1 VKRVVIAGLVTIAYA
16 WWLTAVAPF
25 TWLSYTLIALPSL
38 MAIGLYVVLGA
49 YSPRRADIAVYY
61 RSRSQNASLSSV
73 TPWLVLL
80 LGAVILETVGLAL
93 GGRSKAVPT
102 LSTTVD
108 HLLVTH
114 EGRALLFVAWLLVGV
129 APLWRLWQQHPPR
142 SP

>member
-1 VKRVVIAGLVTIAYA
+1 
-16 WWLTAVAPF
+16 
-25 TWLSYTLIALPSL
+25 

-61 RSRSQNASLSSV
+61 RSRARNASISSV

-80 LGAVILETVGLAL
+80 LGAVVLETVGLAL
-93 GGRSKAVPT
+93 GGRSKDVPT
-102 LSTTVD
+102 LSTAVD

-114 EGRALLFVAWLLVGV
+114 EGRALLFMAWLLVGV
-129 APLWRLWQQHPPR
+129 APLRRLWQRRPAR

>member
-1 VKRVVIAGLVTIAYA
+1 VKGVVIAGLVTIAYA

-25 TWLSYTLIALPSL
+25 SWLSYTLIALPSL
-38 MAIGLYVVLGA
+38 MAIGLYVVWGA
-49 YSPRRADIAVYY
+49 YSPRRADIASYY

-73 TPWLVLL
+73 TPWLIVL
-80 LGAVILETVGLAL
+80 LGAGVLETVGLAL

-102 LSTTVD
+102 LSTAVD

-129 APLWRLWQQHPPR
+129 APLWRLWQRHPPR

>member
-1 VKRVVIAGLVTIAYA
+1 MKGVVIAGLVTIAYA

-25 TWLSYTLIALPSL
+25 SWLSYTLIALPSL
-38 MAIGLYVVLGA
+38 MAIGLYVVWGA
-49 YSPRRADIAVYY
+49 YSPRRADIASYY

-73 TPWLVLL
+73 TPWLIVL

-102 LSTTVD
+102 LSTAVD

-129 APLWRLWQQHPPR
+129 APLWRLWQRHPPR

>member
-1 VKRVVIAGLVTIAYA
+1 MKGVVIAGLVTIAYA

-25 TWLSYTLIALPSL
+25 SWLSYTLIALPSL
-38 MAIGLYVVLGA
+38 MAIGLYVVWGA
-49 YSPRRADIAVYY
+49 YSPRRADIASYY

-73 TPWLVLL
+73 TPWLIVL
-80 LGAVILETVGLAL
+80 LGAGVLETVGLAL

-102 LSTTVD
+102 LSTAVD

-129 APLWRLWQQHPPR
+129 APLWRLWQRHPPR